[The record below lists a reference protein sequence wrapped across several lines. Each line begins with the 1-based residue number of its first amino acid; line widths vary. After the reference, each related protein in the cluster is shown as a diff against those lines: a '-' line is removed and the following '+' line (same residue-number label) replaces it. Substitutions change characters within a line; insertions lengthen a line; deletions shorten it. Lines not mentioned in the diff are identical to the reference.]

1 MTQFLEP
8 LKLNNILMKSI
19 TVLTSILI
27 LLNCSPV
34 QSNNLEG
41 EPVSHEI
48 FDQLLNKYV
57 GKNGFVDYKGFQKER
72 AKLKEYLTLLQSTA
86 PGKSWSK
93 NEEIAYWINV
103 YNAFTI
109 ELVLQH
115 YPVES
120 IKDIGS
126 SIQIPFVNTP
136 WDIKFIEIGGE
147 TYDLN
152 NVEHGILRK
161 KWKEPRVHFAINC
174 ASYSCPVLREEAYTA
189 EKLDDQLSDQAKR
202 FINDDFR
209 NDITKDKAQLSKL
222 FDWFGGD
229 FKAVMPIKDFIN
241 QYADVKIGDKTD
253 ISYKEYDWR
262 LNEQK

>member
-1 MTQFLEP
+1 MTNSKGA
-8 LKLNNILMKSI
+8 LKLNNLIMKNIAVI
-19 TVLTSILI
+19 TVLLI
-27 LLNCSPV
+27 LFSCGFAK
-34 QSNNLEG
+34 SNELG
-41 EPVSHEI
+41 GQPVSHSL
-48 FDQLLNKYV
+48 FDELLHKYV
-57 GKNGFVDYKGFQKER
+57 ARDGFVDYQGFKSER
-72 AKLKEYLTLLQSTA
+72 AKLRKYLDLLQSTS
-86 PGKSWSK
+86 PGTNWSK
-93 NEEIAYWINV
+93 EEEIAYWINV

-109 ELVLQH
+109 DLVLEH
-115 YPVES
+115 YPVKS

-189 EKLDDQLSDQAKR
+189 DKLYKQLDDQAKR

-209 NDITKDKAQLSKL
+209 NDITKSEAKLSKI

-229 FKAVMPIKDFIN
+229 FKAVMPLKDFIN
-241 QYADVKIGDKTD
+241 QYADVKITDQTD

-262 LNEQK
+262 LNEKK